1 MLISFLQNKMYSFI
15 IAKVAVVFQSV
26 ITLAVSL
33 FLIFFLSGVLLP
45 LPLLVAALLLDVL
58 FVIVHLS
65 YRVLYNGEK
74 VKLEQFETRVLIVHS
89 GASLLALGMTFFSIK
104 NSLNGSAV
112 YILSTLF
119 VWGTSL
125 ISGIVF
131 FVKKYYS
138 TG

>member
-1 MLISFLQNKMYSFI
+1 MYSFI

-89 GASLLALGMTFFSIK
+89 GASLLALGMTFFFIK
-104 NSLNGSAV
+104 NSLNGGAV